1 MKSRVARFLGS
12 LKLSRYPVASAAEHS
27 TRLELWTEVIA
38 RPRQRLQP
46 SPSGPAAGPPSRL
59 AELQRLIRSH

>member
-1 MKSRVARFLGS
+1 MRSRVARILGS
-12 LKLSRYPVASAAEHS
+12 LKPSRYPVASAAEHS
-27 TRLELWTEVIA
+27 TQLELWTEVMA
-38 RPRQRLQP
+38 RPQQRLQP